1 LTDAEGAV
9 FFYAGHGLQVAR
21 KNYLVPIDAELT
33 TADAI
38 EFETMT
44 AAKSQRKLETCAI
57 LLLHAAA
64 LLSIRGEK
72 ERSEAYSGFAMDV
85 LVDLGWDLD
94 RTRALVPNLKK
105 IATTKAAR
113 VGKTV
118 KTRTAKPRLAELD
131 RPDRPGKARKKGQG
145 LKRRAR
151 HTFRV
156 RAARSP

>member
-1 LTDAEGAV
+1 
-9 FFYAGHGLQVAR
+9 
-21 KNYLVPIDAELT
+21 
-33 TADAI
+33 
-38 EFETMT
+38 MT

-72 ERSEAYSGFAMDV
+72 KRSEAYSGFAMDV
-85 LVDLGWDLD
+85 LVDLGWDLG

-105 IATTKAAR
+105 IAAMKAAR

-118 KTRTAKPRLAELD
+118 KTGTAKQKLAELN
-131 RPDRPGKARKKGQG
+131 RPGKARMKGQG

-151 HTFRV
+151 HPFRS